1 VTFQVLPEYEV
12 DSLDWHEAR
21 RATLGASEV
30 AAVLGLSK
38 YQTPLTVYRAKMGV
52 PNEIPENLAYFGRVL
67 EPVIAQWVRDKHP
80 EVGPV
85 LSGFGA
91 VNPAYPWLSATP
103 DRVTDAAGVLHPL
116 ELKTSSE
123 WSRKEWEQGVPDY
136 YKIQSLVQQLVLGVE
151 GGHLAVLHGG
161 NRPEL
166 YEVPWDKDSADQIID
181 LTRTWWDAHVVARV
195 APDPTNY
202 AEALEVY
209 PGLDGETLEVSPTL
223 FGILEQR
230 DVDSS
235 DMYALKKKLDLVKE
249 HIALEVGNATV
260 LTYQGSPVYNY
271 ARQNGSRQTDYEL
284 LQQRWPDAYAA
295 TVSQPRFPVLR
306 RIKKKDS
313 DE

>member
-1 VTFQVLPEYEV
+1 MAYDVLPEYEV
-12 DSLDWHEAR
+12 ESPEWHEAR

-52 PNEIPENLAYFGRVL
+52 PNRIPEDLAYFGRAL

-80 EVGPV
+80 EVGPI
-85 LSGFGA
+85 LPGFSA
-91 VNPAYPWLSATP
+91 TNPEYPWLSASP
-103 DRVTDAAGVLHPL
+103 DRVTDSAGILHPM

-123 WSRKEWEQGVPDY
+123 WSRKEWDQGVPDY
-136 YKIQSLVQQLVLGVE
+136 YKIQSLVQQIVLGVH

-166 YEVPWDKDSADQIID
+166 YSVPWDEVAAEQIID
-181 LTRTWWDAHVVARV
+181 ITGSWWENHIVARV
-195 APDPTNY
+195 EPDPVTY
-202 AEALEVY
+202 SEALEVY
-209 PGLDGETLEVSPTL
+209 PGVEGEQFEVSSTL

-260 LTYQGSPVYNY
+260 LTYQGSPAYTY
-271 ARQNGSRQTDYEL
+271 KRQSASRVDSAALKE
-284 LQQRWPDAYAA
+284 RFPDVYAA
-295 TVSQPRFPVLR
+295 VVVEDRYPVLR
-306 RIKKKDS
+306 RLKKKDS
-313 DE
+313 DD